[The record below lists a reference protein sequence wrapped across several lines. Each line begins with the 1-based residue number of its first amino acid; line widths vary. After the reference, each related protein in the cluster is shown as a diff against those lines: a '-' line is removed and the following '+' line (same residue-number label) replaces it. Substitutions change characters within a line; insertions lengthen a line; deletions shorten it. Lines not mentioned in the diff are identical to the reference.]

1 MDQDLGALLDA
12 VRGLQWPVRRP
23 VHGGIA
29 GTHHSRLRGT
39 APELAEY
46 RFYRQGDEARRID
59 WKLLARSDRAYIR
72 LAPDRA
78 TLKTAIVLDAS
89 ASMAFPRPS
98 LDKWRM
104 ARQLAIGLAAVAHA
118 GGDPVGLV
126 VSGEQ
131 AQRLAPRSRRGVIH
145 AMAALL
151 DRVAPAGSAPLASAL
166 ASVAGIPR
174 VAVVSDLLGDEDAII
189 RWARTHAVSGGIP
202 HVVHVVA
209 PDEVAPSSTAI
220 TAVDPENTA
229 ETRPFD
235 ERVRDAYI
243 ATFAGWRESVARR
256 AREAGAVY
264 VQIST
269 DEPPARAVGRIVSPA
284 PAAA

>member
-1 MDQDLGALLDA
+1 MDQELGALLDA

-46 RFYRQGDEARRID
+46 RLYRQGDEARRID

-89 ASMAFPRPS
+89 ASMAFPRPTN
-98 LDKWRM
+98 DKWRM
-104 ARQLAIGLAAVAHA
+104 AKQLAVGLSAVAHA
-118 GGDPVGLV
+118 GGDPVGIV
-126 VSGEQ
+126 VG
-131 AQRLAPRSRRGVIH
+131 ADPVQRLAPRSRRGVIH
-145 AMAALL
+145 AIAGLL
-151 DRVAPAGSAPLASAL
+151 GRIEPEGTASLAPALAG
-166 ASVAGIPR
+166 VAGIPR
-174 VAVVSDLLGDEDAII
+174 VALITDFLADEDAIL
-189 RWARTHAVSGGIP
+189 RWARTHAVAGGIP
-202 HVVHVVA
+202 HLVHVVA
-209 PDEVAPSSTAI
+209 PDEVSPPSTAM
-220 TAVDPENTA
+220 TAVDPENPA
-229 ETRPFD
+229 QVRPFD
-235 ERVRDAYI
+235 ERVRASYI
-243 ATFAGWRESVARR
+243 ARFAEWRDGLARR

-264 VQIST
+264 VQISS
-269 DEPPARAVGRIVSPA
+269 DEAPARAVGRIVSPT